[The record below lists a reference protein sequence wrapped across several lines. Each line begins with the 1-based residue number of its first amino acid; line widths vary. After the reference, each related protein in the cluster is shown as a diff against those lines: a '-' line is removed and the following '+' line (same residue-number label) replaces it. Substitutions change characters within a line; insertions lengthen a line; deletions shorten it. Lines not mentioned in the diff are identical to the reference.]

1 MKDKELLTL
10 EDINTCIF
18 HKEWLIEG
26 IGKLDSDTQAKIML
40 DSLRIGFGLDP
51 LFQNDENPV
60 VGAFCEILAN
70 KIVGQKNAYL
80 DKVNMSKNGAG
91 RKKKYKDEDIYRMS
105 REGKTVGEIANELK
119 CSESTVRH
127 SIGYQNRKNDDFVF

>member
-51 LFQNDENPV
+51 LF
-60 VGAFCEILAN
+60 
-70 KIVGQKNAYL
+70 
-80 DKVNMSKNGAG
+80 
-91 RKKKYKDEDIYRMS
+91 
-105 REGKTVGEIANELK
+105 
-119 CSESTVRH
+119 
-127 SIGYQNRKNDDFVF
+127 